1 MKSAVTS
8 NLMRVGALRSQVC
21 NLYVWCWIHMI
32 VILKEDMRQL
42 DYPLRVGAT
51 SELGLTSFTV
61 IKRNRSNFKRNR
73 VTTPQI

>member
-1 MKSAVTS
+1 
-8 NLMRVGALRSQVC
+8 
-21 NLYVWCWIHMI
+21 MI

>member
-1 MKSAVTS
+1 
-8 NLMRVGALRSQVC
+8 
-21 NLYVWCWIHMI
+21 MI
-32 VILKEDMRQL
+32 VILKEDIRQL

-73 VTTPQI
+73 VSKLLHRRFNDVGDEASKDTKVTLKRSCGDITGR